1 MVHGKKYPIG
11 TKIRY
16 KPGNGACDGAIE
28 DDGKLGEI
36 VGFDYSEQPIIYLP
50 ESNNISS
57 YNTIEIPASWSC
69 RWASIELAP
78 RIGEQL
84 QFSFMSE

>member
-1 MVHGKKYPIG
+1 MIDGKTYPIG
-11 TKIRY
+11 TSIRF
-16 KPGNGACDGAIE
+16 KPGNAACLEAIK
-28 DDGKLGEI
+28 DDDKLGEI

-57 YNTIEIPASWSC
+57 YSTPEIPASWSC
-69 RWASIELAP
+69 RWASIRLAP